1 MVTTVENV
9 RSPRKYYGV
18 MNEQETRARVV
29 EAADRLYY
37 ARGIQAVGMDELRT
51 AAGVSLKALYAL
63 FPSKSDIVLAVL
75 RRRHQLW
82 SDGVAG
88 KVSQGA
94 TPRARLLAVFDYLAE
109 WFADDG
115 FRGCGFINTFAE
127 LGGTSVVVAAET
139 RAHKQSFQEYVA
151 RLVADAGGTPELA
164 AQLAILAEG
173 AQTTAAI
180 AGAPDAA
187 AQARRAAEVLIDV
200 AASAAPARGAV
211 TSG

>member
-88 KVSQGA
+88 
-94 TPRARLLAVFDYLAE
+94 
-109 WFADDG
+109 
-115 FRGCGFINTFAE
+115 
-127 LGGTSVVVAAET
+127 
-139 RAHKQSFQEYVA
+139 
-151 RLVADAGGTPELA
+151 
-164 AQLAILAEG
+164 
-173 AQTTAAI
+173 
-180 AGAPDAA
+180 
-187 AQARRAAEVLIDV
+187 
-200 AASAAPARGAV
+200 
-211 TSG
+211 